1 MRGLTRLRAA
11 LALAT
16 LLVLLVPVTAFA
28 QSGGVARTKL
38 ANGLTV
44 IVRENAAAPVVA
56 YSLMVK
62 MGTRTE
68 TADTAGISNLLQ
80 QMVVRGTEKMDG
92 EQIVE
97 AADRLGGSIDAYGDV
112 DYSEITGT
120 ALSRNWLEMLELMSD
135 VALRPTLRDGTV
147 QVVRDF
153 TVRQIR
159 NRGDKPFDVASD
171 RMRAALFGS
180 NPYAW
185 DPLGRRESV
194 EKLDRAALLAYY
206 ERYYVPGQMVLAVS
220 GDVKTSEVV
229 AQVQRIFGGMPPGKV
244 ELPPVPAPPP
254 LAATRDVFV
263 VPRPPDNERDSLRA
277 ADATTVGAM
286 RGGAEVIY
294 QAALFDG
301 TWLGYA
307 DFLLRVDTLKVL
319 TSVLGGGMA
328 SRFFSE
334 LRDQQALAYT
344 TLAQYPSRVDT
355 SAFVAILGT
364 APENVVK
371 AEPAL
376 VEQLERVRTQP
387 ASAEEV
393 AVARAYVLGS
403 QAMDRRSNARQAW
416 YLAFYEIAGV
426 GYEFLDRYAADVKKV
441 TPADLQR
448 VAQKY
453 LSVLRTVIVQPK

>member
-1 MRGLTRLRAA
+1 MRPRV
-11 LALAT
+11 LALAVLVT
-16 LLVLLVPVTAFA
+16 LLAPVTVFA
-28 QSGGVARTKL
+28 QAGGVTRTKL

-44 IVRENAAAPVVA
+44 LVRENPVAPVVA

-80 QMVVRGTEKMDG
+80 LMLVRGTEKMNG
-92 EQIVE
+92 EQIAE
-97 AADRLGGSIDAYGDV
+97 AADRMGGSIDAYGDA
-112 DYSEITGT
+112 DYSEITAT
-120 ALSRNWLEMLELMSD
+120 ALSRNWQEMLELVGD
-135 VALRPTLRDGTV
+135 VSLRPTLPDGTV
-147 QVVRDF
+147 QAVRDF

-159 NRGDKPFDVASD
+159 NRGDKPFDFASD
-171 RMRAALFGS
+171 KMRAALFGS

-206 ERYYVPGQMVLAVS
+206 KRYYVPGQMVLAVS
-220 GDVKTSEVV
+220 GEVKSAEVV
-229 AQVQRIFGGMPPGKV
+229 AQVQRIFGGMPAGKV
-244 ELPPVPAPPP
+244 ELPPAPAPPP
-254 LAATRDVFV
+254 MAATRDVFV
-263 VPRPPDNERDSLRA
+263 VP
-277 ADATTVGAM
+277 GAQAQILM
-286 RGGAEVIY
+286 
-294 QAALFDG
+294 AALAPPLTHPDHPP
-301 TWLGYA
+301 
-307 DFLLRVDTLKVL
+307 LKVL

-403 QAMDRRSNARQAW
+403 QAMDRRTNARQAW

-426 GYEFLDRYAADVKKV
+426 GYEFLERYAADVKKV
-441 TPADLQR
+441 TPADVQR

-453 LSVLRTVIVQPK
+453 LGILRTVIVQPQ

>member
-1 MRGLTRLRAA
+1 MRPRA
-11 LALAT
+11 LALAVLVT
-16 LLVLLVPVTAFA
+16 LLAPVTVFA
-28 QSGGVARTKL
+28 QAGGVTRTKL

-44 IVRENAAAPVVA
+44 LVRENPVAPVVA

-80 QMVVRGTEKMDG
+80 LMLVRGTEKMNG
-92 EQIVE
+92 EQIAE
-97 AADRLGGSIDAYGDV
+97 AADRMGGSIDAYGDA
-112 DYSEITGT
+112 DYSEITAT
-120 ALSRNWLEMLELMSD
+120 ALSRNWQEMLELVGD
-135 VALRPTLRDGTV
+135 VSLRPTLPDGTV
-147 QVVRDF
+147 QAVRDF
-153 TVRQIR
+153 IVRQIR
-159 NRGDKPFDVASD
+159 NRGDKPFDFASD
-171 RMRAALFGS
+171 KMRAALFGS

-206 ERYYVPGQMVLAVS
+206 KRYYVPGQMVLAVS
-220 GDVKTSEVV
+220 GDVKSAEVA
-229 AQVQRIFGGMPPGKV
+229 AQVQRIFGGMPAGKV
-244 ELPPVPAPPP
+244 ELPPAPTPPP
-254 LAATRDVFV
+254 MAATRDVFV
-263 VPRPPDNERDSLRA
+263 VP
-277 ADATTVGAM
+277 GAQAQILM
-286 RGGAEVIY
+286 
-294 QAALFDG
+294 AALAPPLTHPDHPP
-301 TWLGYA
+301 
-307 DFLLRVDTLKVL
+307 LKVL

-376 VEQLERVRTQP
+376 AEQLERVRTQP

-403 QAMDRRSNARQAW
+403 QAMDRRTNARQAW

-441 TPADLQR
+441 TPADVQR

-453 LSVLRTVIVQPK
+453 LGILRTVIVQPQ